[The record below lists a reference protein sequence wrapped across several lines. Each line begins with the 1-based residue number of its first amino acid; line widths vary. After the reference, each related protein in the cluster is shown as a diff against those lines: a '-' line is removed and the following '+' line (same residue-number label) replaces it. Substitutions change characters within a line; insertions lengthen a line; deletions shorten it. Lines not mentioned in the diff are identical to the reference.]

1 MNFES
6 YEIGKDVKKQ
16 YLKRTFD
23 ILASIAGIILILP
36 FFILMALLIKLESL
50 LNPSSKGPIIH
61 SETRISKGKPFQIYK
76 FRTVKGYLLKVVKEN
91 PENESQSS
99 IQYKPNTL
107 TFIGKFLAKF
117 YLDELPQFFNIL
129 KGNMSFVGPRPQL
142 ISTYKTH
149 FKTDNPSLRYL
160 KAGLCG
166 LCQASKKNLKL
177 QQALVDAFNT
187 NNIHPKLLQL
197 DSIYFAK
204 YKQYSALK
212 LLFYDLK
219 IILMTFRVI
228 TQAKGLKTFF
238 MKSK

>member
-23 ILASIAGIILILP
+23 ILTSLAGIILILP
-36 FFILMALLIKLESL
+36 FFLFVALLIELENV

-61 SETRISKGKPFQIYK
+61 NETRISQGKPFRIYK
-76 FRTVKGYLLKVVKEN
+76 FRTVKGYLLKTVKEN
-91 PENESQSS
+91 PENESQSA

-107 TFIGKFLAKF
+107 TFVGKLLAKF

-129 KGNMSFVGPRPQL
+129 KGDMSFVGPRPQL

-187 NNIHPKLLQL
+187 NNMHSKLLRL
-197 DSIYFAK
+197 DSIYFEK

-212 LLFYDLK
+212 LFFYDLK

-228 TQAKGLKTFF
+228 MQAKGLKTFL
-238 MKSK
+238 MENK